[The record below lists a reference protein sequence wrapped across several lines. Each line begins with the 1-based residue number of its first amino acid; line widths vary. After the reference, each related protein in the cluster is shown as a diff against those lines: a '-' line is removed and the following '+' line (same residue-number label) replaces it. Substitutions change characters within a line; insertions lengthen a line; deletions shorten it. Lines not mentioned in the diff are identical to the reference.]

1 MEQELKDLRDSIDE
15 LTRAINGLN
24 EGSIYAGNL
33 ADQIGWAAHQLQKI
47 NEANESKQ
55 KES

>member
-1 MEQELKDLRDSIDE
+1 MENEIKNLRDSIDE
-15 LTRAINGLN
+15 LTHAINSLN

-33 ADQIGWAAHQLQKI
+33 ADQIGWAAHQLQKM

>member
-24 EGSIYAGNL
+24 EGSIYSGNL
-33 ADQIGWAAHQLQKI
+33 ADQIGWAAHQLQKM